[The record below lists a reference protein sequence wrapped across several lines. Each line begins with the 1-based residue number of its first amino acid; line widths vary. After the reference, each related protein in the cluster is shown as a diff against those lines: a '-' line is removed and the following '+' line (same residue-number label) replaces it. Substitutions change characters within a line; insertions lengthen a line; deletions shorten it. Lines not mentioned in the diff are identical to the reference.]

1 MCPESNEVIWLVNIQ
16 INNYCFCTQERE
28 KMLKCENLVKKY
40 LNVTAVS
47 DISTQIEPGKIY
59 ALLGPNGSGK
69 TTFMKM
75 VAGLIKPTSGKI
87 TFDEQPI
94 GIYSKAH
101 IAYMP
106 TEGYF
111 YNYMTCRDAGKYYKD
126 FFADFDENKYYN
138 LLQQMDLEPS
148 QKLSKMSS
156 GMMAKAKIAIT
167 LARNSKIIMLD
178 EPLNGIDIIAR
189 EKVINTVI
197 ENARPDNAIIMSSH
211 LVDELEKIIDYAIFI
226 RQGQVV
232 MQGDAEELRVQK
244 GMSIVDMYKQI
255 YAYDAV

>member
-1 MCPESNEVIWLVNIQ
+1 
-16 INNYCFCTQERE
+16 
-28 KMLKCENLVKKY
+28 MLKCENLVKKY
-40 LNVTAVS
+40 MNVTAIA
-47 DISTQIEPGKIY
+47 DISVNIEPGRIY

-69 TTFMKM
+69 TTFMKV
-75 VAGLIKPTSGKI
+75 VAGLIKPTSGRI
-87 TFDEQPI
+87 TFEEQPI

-106 TEGYF
+106 TESYF
-111 YNYMTCRDAGKYYKD
+111 YNYMTCRDAGNYYRD
-126 FFADFDENKYYN
+126 FFADFDEDKYYD
-138 LLQQMDLEPS
+138 LLLQMDLNPM

-167 LARNSKIIMLD
+167 LARDSKIIMLD

-189 EKVINTVI
+189 EKVVDTVI
-197 ENARPDNAIIMSSH
+197 KNAKPDNAIIMSSH

-226 RQGQVV
+226 RQGQVI
-232 MQGDAEELRVQK
+232 MQGDAEALRIDK

>member
-1 MCPESNEVIWLVNIQ
+1 
-16 INNYCFCTQERE
+16 
-28 KMLKCENLVKKY
+28 MLKCENIVKKY
-40 LNVTAVS
+40 MNVTAIA
-47 DISTQIEPGKIY
+47 DISTQIEPGRIY

-69 TTFMKM
+69 TTFMKV
-75 VAGLIKPTSGKI
+75 VAGLIKPTSGRI
-87 TFDEQPI
+87 AFEEQPI

-106 TEGYF
+106 TESYF
-111 YNYMTCRDAGKYYKD
+111 YNYMTCRDAGNYYRD
-126 FFADFDENKYYN
+126 FFADFDENKYYY
-138 LLQQMDLEPS
+138 LLQQMDLNPS

-167 LARNSKIIMLD
+167 LARDSKIIMLD

-189 EKVINTVI
+189 EKVIDTVI
-197 ENARPDNAIIMSSH
+197 QNAKPDNAIIISSH

-232 MQGDAEELRVQK
+232 MQGDAEALRMDK